1 MRDFELYGTVDAV
14 ICMLDSINYIT
25 TIRSGSCFQ
34 LVHMYL
40 NRRLFIFD
48 INSEYKLSHILG
60 RISLQLDDDISW
72 IWNNTYNPSD
82 KLCTFELTFFRKTH
96 GGLYMRFDETHV
108 ERAYSDEEIR
118 AALCRA
124 GIKLLGRFGGL
135 SFTSPGPEEERIFYI
150 TKKEPPCR
158 RG

>member
-1 MRDFELYGTVDAV
+1 
-14 ICMLDSINYIT
+14 
-25 TIRSGSCFQ
+25 
-34 LVHMYL
+34 
-40 NRRLFIFD
+40 
-48 INSEYKLSHILG
+48 
-60 RISLQLDDDISW
+60 
-72 IWNNTYNPSD
+72 
-82 KLCTFELTFFRKTH
+82 
-96 GGLYMRFDETHV
+96 MRFDETHV

-135 SFTSPGPEEERIFYI
+135 SFTSWSRRGENFYI